1 MLRDITIL
9 IFSLIVGIILARSCG
24 KTHDKPLNNVI
35 QFIDKEIIKTDT
47 LIKTKTVV
55 RNKEVE
61 KLVPYQHL
69 IYVPNYILCQDT
81 NRVDSLKTVVI
92 KQSDIIKRD
101 DSLFVLYRHNDS
113 LHIKKDSVQ
122 KKYTDS
128 LLTAPNKYWK
138 GFLHGAGA
146 GFATGL
152 FVGKTL

>member
-1 MLRDITIL
+1 MLRYIVIS
-9 IFSLIVGIILARSCG
+9 IFSFLIGVLLVRSCH

-69 IYVPNYILCQDT
+69 IYVPSYILCQDT
-81 NRVDSLKTVVI
+81 NRVDSLKTVVV
-92 KQSDIIKRD
+92 KQFDIIKRD

-152 FVGKTL
+152 FAGKTL

>member
-1 MLRDITIL
+1 MLRYIVIS
-9 IFSLIVGIILARSCG
+9 IFSFLIGVLLVKSCG
-24 KTHDKPLNNVI
+24 KSHDKPLNNVI

-69 IYVPNYILCQDT
+69 IYVPSYILCQDT
-81 NRVDSLKTVVI
+81 NRVDSLKTVVV

-152 FVGKTL
+152 FVGKVL